1 MSDKINLLV
10 EEYIEKRLST
20 KRTPYRAAA
29 NEKVEKIKKEMGG
42 MVEDLTKEY
51 FQKSENPTLLGW
63 ERFCLL
69 NKG

>member
-20 KRTPYRAAA
+20 KRTPYQEAA
-29 NEKVEKIKKEMGG
+29 NQKVEKIKREMGG
-42 MVEDLTKEY
+42 KIDDLTKEY
-51 FQKSENPTLLGW
+51 FTKSEKPTLLGW